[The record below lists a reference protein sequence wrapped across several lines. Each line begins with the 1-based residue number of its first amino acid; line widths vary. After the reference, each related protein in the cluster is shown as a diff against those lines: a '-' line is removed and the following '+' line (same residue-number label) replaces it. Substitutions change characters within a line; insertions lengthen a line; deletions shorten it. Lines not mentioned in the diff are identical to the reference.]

1 MLSFYNNTTSKQ
13 ITAINPKAH
22 IVYPPVFIC
31 KLSAVTPITTNDS
44 VIGLIQWSILTVII
58 LDYIHIT
65 TITIIEIV
73 FGVAYIRGC
82 STTMVNETNTL
93 FYKNKSDT
101 RP

>member
-13 ITAINPKAH
+13 ITAGAISPKEH

-58 LDYIHIT
+58 LDYIHST
-65 TITIIEIV
+65 TVLQLYYIEII
-73 FGVAYIRGC
+73 FGVAY
-82 STTMVNETNTL
+82 
-93 FYKNKSDT
+93 F
-101 RP
+101 